1 MKKLLLFCI
10 LSFFAFLFSANAQ
23 FKVLSTGKL
32 AINGGTIYN
41 AARVNVSDTDN
52 STIYSKL
59 FLSSG
64 WGDAIKSQVNRTDGI
79 TFSGWYNSS
88 RTFMVFG
95 NGDVWSATNIYSSD
109 STLKSNIENVKSPTQ
124 VINKLR
130 GVTYFMKN
138 DKKTK
143 KTKHSGLLAQEVK
156 AVLPDLVYEDDKG
169 VKGIAYVELIPYLI
183 EAIKEQQQVIDEQN
197 DRLEN
202 IENNCCNND
211 GSLKSATLGKTDQ
224 LNLDG
229 TAKLYQNAPNPFST
243 QTTIRFE
250 IPETVGNAQL
260 YICNMTGSLLKN
272 IAINQRGKGNVV
284 INGNEFKAGMYLY
297 TLVND
302 GKIID
307 TKQMLLTE

>member
-143 KTKHSGLLAQEVK
+143 K
-156 AVLPDLVYEDDKG
+156 
-169 VKGIAYVELIPYLI
+169 
-183 EAIKEQQQVIDEQN
+183 
-197 DRLEN
+197 
-202 IENNCCNND
+202 
-211 GSLKSATLGKTDQ
+211 
-224 LNLDG
+224 
-229 TAKLYQNAPNPFST
+229 
-243 QTTIRFE
+243 
-250 IPETVGNAQL
+250 
-260 YICNMTGSLLKN
+260 
-272 IAINQRGKGNVV
+272 
-284 INGNEFKAGMYLY
+284 
-297 TLVND
+297 
-302 GKIID
+302 
-307 TKQMLLTE
+307 